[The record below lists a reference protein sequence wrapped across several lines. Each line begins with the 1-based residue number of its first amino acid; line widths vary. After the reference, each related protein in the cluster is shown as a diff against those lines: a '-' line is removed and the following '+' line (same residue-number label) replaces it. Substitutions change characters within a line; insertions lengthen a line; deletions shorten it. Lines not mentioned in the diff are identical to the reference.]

1 MTVLKKPGAK
11 YKNNRIFDNSRQ
23 LVMGSISFF
32 GRVPDGDFFF
42 FVLIAI
48 GRVLRHTWYNNFER
62 GPNYLAR
69 STLKT
74 RIRSKFMMASFP
86 KTYQGTRPGGL

>member
-42 FVLIAI
+42 SFLS
-48 GRVLRHTWYNNFER
+48 
-62 GPNYLAR
+62 R
-69 STLKT
+69 SV
-74 RIRSKFMMASFP
+74 
-86 KTYQGTRPGGL
+86 GC